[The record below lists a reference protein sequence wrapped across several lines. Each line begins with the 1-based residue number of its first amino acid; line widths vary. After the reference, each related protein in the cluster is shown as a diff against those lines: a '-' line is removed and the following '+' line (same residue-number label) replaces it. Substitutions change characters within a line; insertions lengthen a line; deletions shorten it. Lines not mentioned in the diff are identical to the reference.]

1 MILFDT
7 DDIVMVEQFYK
18 THKGDPRKVY
28 LIKAL
33 YRGENYYT
41 IFYTFFSDMILNL

>member
-33 YRGENYYT
+33 YRGETT
-41 IFYTFFSDMILNL
+41 IQSSIRFFLI